1 MRCQRCFVHLHQ
13 PQRARL
19 GITPYRNRT
28 RPHLKF
34 EVKGHYVNGTRARR
48 FFKTK
53 AEAETFVQQLRIKT
67 ENLGTRAAQVDP
79 KLHYMAIEASELLA
93 PYGKS
98 ILDAASFYR
107 GHLEVTA
114 RSCSVAELI
123 ASLLESKEADGKR
136 YRYLKDLKNRL
147 AHFQKQFGGR
157 VVATITATECDDW
170 LRAFRLSAQSRN
182 NFRAVLSI
190 LFSYGVARGY
200 CIENPIPRTAKAKIT
215 DKPVEVLTPD
225 QTRRLL
231 ENADAD
237 MVPYVA
243 IGAFA
248 GLRPAELQR
257 LEWSDVHLDRDFI
270 EVSAAKSKTASRRL
284 VTILPNLK
292 AWLKPVAYFEGP
304 ITPPNPRVKFHAAL
318 KRAGIEGWPSNA
330 LRHGF
335 ASYHLAMF
343 HDAAALALQ
352 MGHTTTKMLFAHY
365 REVVPPAAAENY
377 WKISP

>member
-1 MRCQRCFVHLHQ
+1 VHLHQ

-53 AEAETFVQQLRIKT
+53 AEAETFVQQLRVKT

-98 ILDAASFYR
+98 ILDAVSFYR
-107 GHLEVTA
+107 QHLEVTA
-114 RSCSVAELI
+114 RSCTVAELI
-123 ASLLESKEADGKR
+123 ASLLVNKETDGKR
-136 YRYLKDLKNRL
+136 ERYITDLRNRL
-147 AHFQKQFGGR
+147 AQFQKQFGDR
-157 VVATITATECDDW
+157 VVATISATECDDW

-182 NFRAVLSI
+182 NFRAVLSV

-200 CIENPIPRTAKAKIT
+200 CVENPIPKTAKAKIT

-225 QTRRLL
+225 QTRKLL
-231 ENADAD
+231 ESAATD
-237 MVPYVA
+237 MVPYIS

-248 GLRPAELQR
+248 GLRPVELQR
-257 LEWSDVHLDRDFI
+257 LEWSDVRLDRDFI
-270 EVSAAKSKTASRRL
+270 EVSAAKSKTSSRRL

-292 AWLKPVAYFEGP
+292 AWLKPVVYFEGP
-304 ITPPNPRVKFHAAL
+304 ITPPNPRIKLHAAL
-318 KRAGIEGWPSNA
+318 ERAGIERWPSNA
-330 LRHGF
+330 LRHNF

-352 MGHTTTKMLFAHY
+352 MGHSTTKMLFAHY
-365 REVVPPAAAENY
+365 REVVTPEAAQSY
-377 WKISP
+377 WNIRPQSS